1 MCNGGDTKLSGSGD
15 IPEPNAELA
24 QYFTP
29 KNVVFALWHLV
40 QKRFIS
46 QATQEIRA
54 IDLAAGAGVWLDVLI
69 DSGTVRPG
77 DAYGIE
83 IDQRWADRSG
93 VPYTG
98 DGLLGVFDGVEN
110 DTFDVVVGNPPF
122 GRMSNF
128 CAAMGGP
135 DSRMLAERFPLWQGL
150 GENRDS
156 YPIELLFVERA
167 LQVLRPGGWG
177 VLVLP
182 EGILAN
188 AKLQSARDQL
198 LRDLTLKLIIEL
210 PLSVFRSKGLNAKTS
225 AVIFKKGCEGRRH
238 SVGLYKARFEVQQP
252 TVSAFLAQVERGKG
266 PLLSACRVGQ
276 SSFSNKRWD
285 VGYWRGI
292 SLVRQL
298 NRRFPTQSLGSY
310 IEHLTYG
317 PIVTG
322 RKPNLVEEGTPIIR
336 QGDIVET
343 GLDETGLMQVE
354 SCSEFDPERSRV
366 RAGDLLFPRSGVGA
380 LGRNRMAVYAGLG
393 KANVGCFVDLV
404 RLSGIN
410 PYYAWLF
417 FKTSFGWG
425 QISALINGVGT
436 PNINFGEIR
445 SLQIV
450 QADGAVQSVIEAR
463 YRREVLPWHCLR
475 DKSPQARVRGEN
487 AFRVIVN
494 DLQRYVSGEL
504 SERALVE
511 KVCAD

>member
-1 MCNGGDTKLSGSGD
+1 MCKGGGTKLSSPGD

-29 KNVVFALWHLV
+29 RNVVLALWRLV
-40 QKRFIS
+40 QKRCLA
-46 QATQEIRA
+46 QVNQKIRA

-69 DSGTVRPG
+69 ESGAVCSG

-83 IDQRWADRSG
+83 IDPRWADRSG
-93 VPYTG
+93 ISYTG
-98 DGLLGVFDGVEN
+98 DGLLGVFDGVED

-128 CAAMGGP
+128 SAAMGGP
-135 DSRMLAERFPLWQGL
+135 DARELAQRFPLWRGL
-150 GENRDS
+150 GENGAS

-167 LQVLRPGGWG
+167 LQVLQPGGWG

-188 AKLQSARDQL
+188 AKIQQARDQL
-198 LRDLTLKLIIEL
+198 LRNVTLKEIIEL
-210 PLSVFRSKGLNAKTS
+210 PLSVFRGKGLNAKTA
-225 AVIFKKGCEGRRH
+225 AVIFKKGSEGRRH
-238 SVGLYKARFEVQQP
+238 SVGLYKPRAVVKQP
-252 TVSAFLAQVERGKG
+252 TPSAFLAQVERGKG
-266 PLLSACRVGQ
+266 ALLSVCRVSQG
-276 SSFSNKRWD
+276 SLSNKRWD
-285 VGYWRGI
+285 VGYWRGV
-292 SLVRQL
+292 SLVRKL
-298 NRRFPTQSLGSY
+298 NRRFPTESLGSF

-343 GLDETGLMQVE
+343 GLNETGLMRVE
-354 SCSEFDPERSRV
+354 ACGEFDPERSRV
-366 RAGDLLFPRSGVGA
+366 QLGDLLFPRSGAGA
-380 LGRNRMAVYAGLG
+380 LGRNRMAVYAGSG

-410 PYYAWLF
+410 PYYTWLF
-417 FKTSFGWG
+417 FKTAFGWG

-445 SLQIV
+445 SLRIV
-450 QADGAVQSVIEAR
+450 QADRAAQSAIEAR
-463 YRREVLPWHCLR
+463 YRREVLPWHRLR
-475 DKSPQARVRGEN
+475 DRSPQACMRGER
-487 AFRVIVN
+487 AFRVIVS

-511 KVCAD
+511 TVGAD

>member
-1 MCNGGDTKLSGSGD
+1 MCNGGDKKLSRLGD
-15 IPEPNAELA
+15 KLELNVELA

-29 KNVVFALWHLV
+29 RNVVLALWRIV
-40 QKRFIS
+40 QKRYIA
-46 QATQEIRA
+46 QANQKIRA
-54 IDLAAGAGVWLDVLI
+54 IDLAAGAGIWLDVLI
-69 DSGTVRPG
+69 ESGMVRPC
-77 DAYGIE
+77 DMYGIE
-83 IDQRWADRSG
+83 IDERWADRSG
-93 VPYTG
+93 MSYTG
-98 DGLLGVFDGVEN
+98 DGLLGIFDGVED

-122 GRMSNF
+122 GRISKF
-128 CAAMGGP
+128 CAAMGDP
-135 DSRMLAERFPLWQGL
+135 DSCALADRFPLWQGL

-156 YPIELLFVERA
+156 FPIELLFVERA

-188 AKLQSARDQL
+188 ARLQSAREQL
-198 LRDLTLKLIIEL
+198 LSNLTLKEIIEL
-210 PLSVFRSKGLNAKTS
+210 PLSVFRGKGLNAKTV
-225 AVIFKKGCEGRRH
+225 AVIFKKGREGKKNF
-238 SVGLYKARFEVQQP
+238 VCLYKPRVEVKQP
-252 TVSAFLAQVERGKG
+252 TVSAFLAQVERRKG
-266 PLLSACRVGQ
+266 NLLTVCRVSQ
-276 SSFSNKRWD
+276 SSLSSKRWD
-285 VGYWRGI
+285 IGYWRGI

-298 NRRFPTQSLGSY
+298 NRNFPTQSLGSF

-322 RKPNLVEEGTPIIR
+322 KRPNLVEEGTPIIR

-343 GLDETGLMQVE
+343 GLDETGLMRVK
-354 SCSEFDPERSRV
+354 SCGEFDPERSRV
-366 RAGDLLFPRSGVGA
+366 QAGDLLFPRSGAGS
-380 LGRNRMAVYAGLG
+380 LGRNRMAVYAGSG

-410 PYYAWLF
+410 PYYTWLF
-417 FKTSFGWG
+417 FKTAFGWG

-445 SLQIV
+445 SLRIV
-450 QADGAVQSVIEAR
+450 QADRAAQSAIEAR
-463 YRREVLPWHCLR
+463 YLREVLPWHRLR
-475 DKSPQARVRGEN
+475 DRSPQARTRGES

-511 KVCAD
+511 MVGAD

>member
-1 MCNGGDTKLSGSGD
+1 MLVCNGEDTKLSGSED

-29 KNVVFALWHLV
+29 KSVVIALWRLV
-40 QKRFIS
+40 QKRLIS
-46 QATQEIRA
+46 QENQEIRA

-69 DSGTVRPG
+69 DSGGVRPD

-93 VPYTG
+93 VSYTG
-98 DGLLGVFDGVEN
+98 DGLLGVFDGIKD

-122 GRMSNF
+122 GKMSNF

-135 DSRMLAERFPLWQGL
+135 DSRMLAERFPLWQRL

-198 LRDLTLKLIIEL
+198 LRDLTLKVIIEL

-225 AVIFKKGCEGRRH
+225 AVIFKRGCEGRRH

-266 PLLSACRVGQ
+266 TLLSACYVGQ
-276 SSFSNKRWD
+276 SSFFNKRWD
-285 VGYWRGI
+285 VGYWRGT

-298 NRRFPTQSLGSY
+298 NRRFPTQSLGFF

-317 PIVTG
+317 PIVKFKIFRILTITLSFFFLTG
-322 RKPNLVEEGTPIIR
+322 FVPILSFVGPGVTALTSGNIYKASAQFIVNQRIEKETGKNSLALIKETLIEETDIKIKKNSFDEDLRQLVETRIKMTR
-336 QGDIVET
+336 QK
-343 GLDETGLMQVE
+343 LDNQNLQKLLKKRIEVT
-354 SCSEFDPERSRV
+354 RSI
-366 RAGDLLFPRSGVGA
+366 L
-380 LGRNRMAVYAGLG
+380 
-393 KANVGCFVDLV
+393 
-404 RLSGIN
+404 
-410 PYYAWLF
+410 
-417 FKTSFGWG
+417 
-425 QISALINGVGT
+425 
-436 PNINFGEIR
+436 NINNIT
-445 SLQIV
+445 Q
-450 QADGAVQSVIEAR
+450 
-463 YRREVLPWHCLR
+463 
-475 DKSPQARVRGEN
+475 
-487 AFRVIVN
+487 
-494 DLQRYVSGEL
+494 
-504 SERALVE
+504 
-511 KVCAD
+511 

>member
-1 MCNGGDTKLSGSGD
+1 MCKGGGTKLSRSED
-15 IPEPNAELA
+15 RLEPNAELA

-29 KNVVFALWHLV
+29 LNVALALWRLV
-40 QKRFIS
+40 QKRYIS
-46 QATQEIRA
+46 QANQEIRA

-69 DSGTVRPG
+69 DSGAVCPG

-83 IDQRWADRSG
+83 IDQRWANRSG
-93 VPYTG
+93 ISYTG

-135 DSRMLAERFPLWQGL
+135 DVRALAERFPLWRGL
-150 GENRDS
+150 GENMDS

-188 AKLQSARDQL
+188 AKLQTARDQL
-198 LRDLTLKLIIEL
+198 LRNVTLKEIIEL
-210 PLSVFRSKGLNAKTS
+210 PPSVFRCKGLNAKTA
-225 AVIFKKGCEGRRH
+225 AVIFKKGRESRRH
-238 SVGLYKARFEVQQP
+238 YVGLYKPRVEVKQSM
-252 TVSAFLAQVERGKG
+252 VSNFLAQVELGKG
-266 PLLSACRVGQ
+266 TLLLACRVSQ

-285 VGYWRGI
+285 IGYWRGA

-298 NRRFPTQSLGSY
+298 NMRFPTQSLGSFV
-310 IEHLTYG
+310 EHLTYG

-322 RKPNLVEEGTPIIR
+322 REPNIVEEGTPIIR

-343 GLDETGLMQVE
+343 GLDETGLIRVE
-354 SCSEFDPERSRV
+354 PCGEFDPERSRV
-366 RAGDLLFPRSGVGA
+366 QAGDLLFPRSGAGA

-410 PYYAWLF
+410 PYYTWLF
-417 FKTSFGWG
+417 FKTAFGWG
-425 QISALINGVGT
+425 QISALLNGVGT

-445 SLQIV
+445 SLRIV
-450 QADGAVQSVIEAR
+450 QADRAAQSAIEAR
-463 YRREVLPWHCLR
+463 YRREVLPWHRLR
-475 DKSPQARVRGEN
+475 DRSLKARVRGEN

-504 SERALVE
+504 SERALVDT
-511 KVCAD
+511 VCAD